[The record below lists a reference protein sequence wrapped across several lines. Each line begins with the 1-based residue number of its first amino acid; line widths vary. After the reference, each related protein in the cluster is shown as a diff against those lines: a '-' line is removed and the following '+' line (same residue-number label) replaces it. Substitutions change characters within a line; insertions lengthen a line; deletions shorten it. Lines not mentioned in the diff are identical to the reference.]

1 MATTTADAEQDQQ
14 HAEALAENA
23 RRDATKPVDHDEV
36 LTRWIEAG
44 DEARADEN
52 PDLADRYSDA
62 IAFARYHNR
71 PGEAAAEM
79 QRHAA
84 FLLARA
90 AELAGR

>member
-1 MATTTADAEQDQQ
+1 MATTTADAEQDRQ
-14 HAEALAENA
+14 HAEAIAENK
-23 RRDATKPVDHDEV
+23 RRDAANDDV